1 MNAITEVV
9 VENGIAMPDVVRGSR
24 VKWPYEVLEVG
35 ESFLVPGEG
44 KNLVVGVCA
53 RNKKFSER
61 LGRRFTAKRVEG
73 GVRVWR
79 VS

>member
-1 MNAITEVV
+1 MSGVMEVV
-9 VENGIAMPDVVRGSR
+9 VENGIAMPEVVRGAR
-24 VKWPYEVLEVG
+24 VRWPYEVLEVG
-35 ESFLVPGEG
+35 ESFVVPGEG

-53 RNKKFSER
+53 RNKKWGDK